1 MSLSRAL
8 ADRLAA
14 FERGVTQD
22 QSSLYRTVLEDL
34 GRSGIFDAAVTAG
47 QRAPSFT
54 LLDQHNELVSLSSL
68 LAHGPLVVTFYRGGW
83 CPYCNLQLLAYQQV
97 LPAIRELGAQLVA
110 ISPQLIDYSERTAQ
124 AARLDFPVLSDVGNV
139 VAATYGLVFE
149 LPPSLRAAYENA
161 GTPVQVNNGD
171 GTWQLPAP
179 GTFVVAQSGLVVLS
193 YVDADYRKRLE
204 PAEILGA
211 LSDLRDDIQIGDLA
225 SESPGTREIAGIDK
239 GRFE

>member
-1 MSLSRAL
+1 MTLVRSLAG
-8 ADRLAA
+8 RLAA
-14 FERGVTQD
+14 FERGITQD
-22 QSSLYRTVLEDL
+22 QLSLYRTVLDDL
-34 GRSGIFDAAVTAG
+34 GRSGIFDSAITAG
-47 QRAPSFT
+47 QRAPSFA
-54 LLDQHNELVSLSSL
+54 LLNQYNELVSLCSL

-83 CPYCNLQLLAYQQV
+83 CPYCNLQLLAYQQI
-97 LPAIRELGAQLVA
+97 LPAIRELGAQLVTV
-110 ISPQLIDYSERTAQ
+110 SPQLPDYSTKTAQ
-124 AARLDFPVLSDVGNV
+124 EARLDFAVLSDVGNV
-139 VAATYGLVFE
+139 VAATYGLAFE

-211 LSDLRDDIQIGDLA
+211 LSDLRD
-225 SESPGTREIAGIDK
+225 EIEVDDVAGQ
-239 GRFE
+239 